1 MDLNHNNSTYLFI
14 DAGYAR
20 AAIRSLL
27 ERVDIEVPEKY
38 SWARLGAPPQTANLI
53 NRTFYYDAPPARKPN
68 EDEEAYD
75 LRHAAYFQEV
85 AELNRVDSFF
95 CRTGYIRGH
104 GKRARQKA
112 VDIQIAV
119 DMMNHAV
126 RGNLTEAV
134 LLSGDLDFEPL
145 VSSLVS
151 LGIRVT
157 VWAESSSVSEDLL
170 AAADRQR
177 SFTLEAAVQLLPDNL
192 SKYYRL
198 YGKGTRLTKD
208 QEQNELYKFERVAE
222 FLEVKKKYEF
232 AIDVGCRPKLGAV
245 SNGEEEIFQVTQKTP
260 TSSNMDQEQ
269 YWMHSDLKYLLAIVS
284 VELGVDIKDLPVL
297 SLGISNGIW

>member
-1 MDLNHNNSTYLFI
+1 MNQNNTYLFI

-27 ERVDIEVPEKY
+27 ERVDIEVPERY
-38 SWARLGAPPQTANLI
+38 SWVRLGSPPQTPSMVV
-53 NRTFYYDAPPARKPN
+53 NRIFYYDAPPARKPN
-68 EDEEAYD
+68 EDQEAYE
-75 LRHAAYFQEV
+75 LRHSAYFQEI
-85 AELNRVDSFF
+85 AELCRVDSFF

-119 DMMNHAV
+119 DMMSHAA

-145 VSSLVS
+145 VSALVS
-151 LGIRVT
+151 LGTRVT
-157 VWAESSSVSEDLL
+157 VWAELSSASEDLL

-177 SFTLEAAVQLLPDNL
+177 SFTLEDAVRLLPDDL

-208 QEQNELYKFERVAE
+208 QKQNDMYEFQRVAE
-222 FLEVKKKYEF
+222 FSVVDKKYAF
-232 AIDVGCRPKLGAV
+232 AIDIGHTPKLGV
-245 SNGEEEIFQVTQKTP
+245 EGSGGEVIFQVSQKIP
-260 TSSNMDQEQ
+260 TSSNKDQEK
-269 YWMHSDLKYLLAIVS
+269 YWMHSDPKYLLTLVS
-284 VELGVDIKDLPVL
+284 VELGVALNEFPLL
-297 SLGISNGIW
+297 SLGISKQAQ